1 MKVKKVKVLM
11 AAILVLVSAL
21 SVNFYAFAT
30 EEGDDSDFVINEITT
45 EEPTEEKTTSEPT
58 TRPTTTKPTTTRKPT
73 TTSSYRPVY
82 TTGAS
87 TTQAIEGFTIKL
99 ELNNGEEALEI
110 AVDDNGIVEVP
121 EAPKKE
127 GFKFDGWYSDEAL
140 TERWDFITSKATEDT
155 ILYAKWASIQDESLF
170 TITVS
175 TNLGGVVTVE
185 PEKAQAGEIVTI
197 TVTPDEGSQ
206 LVENSLSVNGKFI
219 EDFSFVMPENNVIVE
234 AQFESVD
241 DIVAD
246 KENKT
251 DEKSDMGKIITI
263 VAIAVVAVA
272 IIIWLLVNRYRAMA
286 EDEEDELFFVE
297 PMTGQ
302 PAIRHDDFI
311 KNKRS
316 ELAKAPTVQDVE
328 GLDIINEDEIRK
340 IDKTGTINLNE

>member
-82 TTGAS
+82 TTSAP
-87 TTQAIEGFTIKL
+87 TTQATEGFTIKL

-121 EAPKKE
+121 EAPEKE

-155 ILYAKWASIQDESLF
+155 ILYAKWASLQDETLF

-197 TVTPDEGSQ
+197 TVMELRISLIFEFAFRRPRNM
-206 LVENSLSVNGKFI
+206 LVAANATEHPIAMNNISRQSTISLLPIHSNRKMQGTVTRM
-219 EDFSFVMPENNVIVE
+219 VL
-234 AQFESVD
+234 
-241 DIVAD
+241 
-246 KENKT
+246 
-251 DEKSDMGKIITI
+251 IITFKRNLVKLRKCFFI
-263 VAIAVVAVA
+263 VVC
-272 IIIWLLVNRYRAMA
+272 
-286 EDEEDELFFVE
+286 
-297 PMTGQ
+297 
-302 PAIRHDDFI
+302 
-311 KNKRS
+311 
-316 ELAKAPTVQDVE
+316 
-328 GLDIINEDEIRK
+328 
-340 IDKTGTINLNE
+340 